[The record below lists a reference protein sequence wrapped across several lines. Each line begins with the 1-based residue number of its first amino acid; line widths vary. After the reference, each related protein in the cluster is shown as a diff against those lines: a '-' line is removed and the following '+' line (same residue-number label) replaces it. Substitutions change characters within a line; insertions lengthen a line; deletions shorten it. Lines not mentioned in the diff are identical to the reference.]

1 MKLAKR
7 ILKYLSPYKGRLV
20 LAVICMIGNA
30 ALSVFFFDEFG
41 KFIDTVITE
50 AKQSGA
56 AAGTD
61 KLTTIIL
68 GLFLLFLFR
77 ALFQYGQKYLTAFVS
92 QNAIKDL
99 RADLYGHLQS
109 LSLEF
114 YSQNKTGEIMS
125 RATNDVGIIQG
136 AIVSGAV
143 GVFSKS
149 FVLALGIGKLF
160 YDNWRLTLIAF
171 VIFPVIG
178 FVVDK
183 FNRKIRKVSKRAQV
197 KVANVSDILQET
209 ISGIRVVKSFGR
221 EEYEYERFQEQ
232 NKANFRANLK
242 NSQLNATLT
251 PVTEF
256 LAAMSFLVVL
266 WYGGLDVIKGHMT
279 TGELTGFFTLLL
291 YITNPLKSLTK
302 LSGTIQR
309 AMSAAERIFEIID
322 IQPSIQNSP
331 QAQELED
338 VEGTIELE
346 EVSFSYDDDELALD
360 NINLEVDPGQ
370 MIALVGHSGAGKSTL
385 VNLIP
390 RFYDPDH
397 GQIYLDDIDIKD
409 YNVDS
414 LRSKMGI
421 VPQET
426 ILFGGT
432 IEDNILYG
440 DLDAS
445 RDEVIA
451 AAKAA
456 NAHDFIMNFE
466 DGYDTELGERGAGLS
481 GGQKQRIAI
490 ARAILKDPEI
500 LILDEAT
507 SSLDTESEA
516 LVQEALE
523 RLMENR
529 TTFVIAHRLSTVLN
543 ADRIVVMEEGQ
554 IVEQG
559 THDELLEYDGV
570 YSDLYEVQL
579 KGSKE

>member
-20 LAVICMIGNA
+20 TAVFCMIGSA

-41 KFIDTVITE
+41 KFIDTIIME
-50 AKQSGA
+50 AKRSGA
-56 AAGTD
+56 AAGTR
-61 KLTTIIL
+61 KLTMIII
-68 GLFLLFLFR
+68 GLLLLFLFR
-77 ALFQYGQKYLTAFVS
+77 GLFQYGQKYLTAYVS

-136 AIVSGAV
+136 AIVSGAI
-143 GVFSKS
+143 GVFSKAV
-149 FVLALGIGKLF
+149 VLALGIGKLF
-160 YDNWRLTLIAF
+160 YDNWLLALIAF
-171 VIFPVIG
+171 IIFPVIG

-183 FNRKIRKVSKRAQV
+183 FNRKIRKVSKKAQI

-221 EEYEYERFQEQ
+221 EDYEYERFQEQ

-256 LAAMSFLVVL
+256 LAALSFLIVL
-266 WYGGLDVIKGHMT
+266 WYGGLDVIKGNMS

-309 AMSAAERIFEIID
+309 AISAAERIFEIID
-322 IQPSIQNSP
+322 IQPSIQDEKG
-331 QAQELED
+331 AKELEE
-338 VEGTIELE
+338 VEGNIELE
-346 EVSFSYDDDELALD
+346 NVSFSYDDDELALD
-360 NINLEVDPGQ
+360 NISLTVDAGQ

-390 RFYDPDH
+390 RFYDANQ
-397 GQIYLDDIDIKD
+397 GNIYLDGANIKE
-409 YNVDS
+409 YKVDS
-414 LRSKMGI
+414 LRDKMGI

-426 ILFGGT
+426 ILFSGT
-432 IEDNILYG
+432 LEDNILYG
-440 DLDAS
+440 DLDAA
-445 RDEVIA
+445 REEVID

-456 NAHDFIMNFE
+456 NAHEFIKDFPE
-466 DGYDTELGERGAGLS
+466 GYDTEIGERGAGLS

-507 SSLDTESEA
+507 SSLDTESES

-523 RLMENR
+523 RLMSNR
-529 TTFVIAHRLSTVLN
+529 TTFVIAHRLSTVIN
-543 ADRIVVMEEGQ
+543 ADRIVVLEDGQ

-559 THDELLEYDGV
+559 THDQLLDKSGV
-570 YSDLYEVQL
+570 YSGLYQAQL
-579 KGSKE
+579 KSSN